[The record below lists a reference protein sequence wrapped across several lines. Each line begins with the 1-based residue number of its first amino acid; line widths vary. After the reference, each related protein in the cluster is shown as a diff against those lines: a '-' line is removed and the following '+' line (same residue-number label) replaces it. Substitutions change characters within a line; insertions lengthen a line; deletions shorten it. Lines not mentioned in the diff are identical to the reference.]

1 MSEVSNS
8 DLRGFPYSAIG
19 LIRATFSDGTTQSGV
34 GSVIGKNDVITALSL
49 IYNPDLG
56 WATAID
62 FYFGADYNVNT
73 GKFDNVPQTLTSN
86 YRWESTGYTSQLFAD
101 SDNSR
106 YFQSE
111 AQYNIAV
118 IGLSEEIGLRTGWL
132 GLDPNRDSNSQ
143 QFSTVGFSGS
153 EGMVSFQT
161 TVDKSSTAGLYISE
175 SNPFSEQNNLSSGSP
190 LFTSD
195 NYLVGV
201 RSTTNWWADI
211 GFIYS
216 FITSAISDN
225 DDLLTITSDNIPPT
239 LSSMSPADEST
250 GVAIDSNLILTFS
263 ETIIRGTGTLALKNS
278 SGTIIESFN
287 IATSS
292 RVTISGSTLTINP
305 TSDLAYF
312 TGHQLEIPSGA
323 IKDVSGNSYEG
334 FSSYNFTTTWEE
346 PIVSIEDSNAYEG
359 NSGSRDLIF
368 EVSLSTPSPEDV
380 TLTVRTWR
388 GTASTW
394 SRDYNGFDERVFVIP
409 AGQVSFNLPIEI
421 NGDDLFEPN
430 EGFVVEILRA
440 DGAVLGDTLAQ
451 GWIIDDDE
459 PYPLPSDTYARY
471 QWHLYPEIGANVFPV
486 WTTWTGKDV
495 KVGVFDQG
503 IDQFHSDLDGNLLTD
518 LGRDASTLAA
528 GGSPRTGGDNHGTAV
543 AGVIAAE
550 RDGRLTVGI
559 APNASL
565 VSIYTPFGVSTY
577 VQDIVNAFTYAK
589 NLDVLNDSWG
599 FAPQRYS
606 SEPWAFFDDFNSTR
620 FRPAYL
626 ALKDLADNGRNGLG
640 TIVVQSAGNS
650 FSLGD
655 DTNLHNFQN
664 SRYIVTVAAT
674 NYSGDASAF
683 STQGASILV
692 SAPGGG
698 GGDIYSGGVLGE
710 ILTTDRVGS
719 LGNSK
724 YDYDFTS
731 GTSFSAPVVS
741 GVVALMLEANPSLG
755 YRDVQLILAY
765 SARQIASDGNEWRYN
780 GAENLN
786 GGGLHYDSVIHNLGF
801 GMVDALA
808 AVRLA
813 ETWTG
818 MPLTSQNVTEV
829 YASLTQPV
837 EIPDDSL
844 ITQSISIDK
853 DIIVE
858 RVELNVEISH
868 TFIGDL
874 AILLTSPS
882 GTNSWMLW
890 KPGESAQSPYGST
903 QDNIDFTFNTV
914 LSMGESSVGVWE
926 LTIFDLQTGDVG
938 SLNSWSINIVG
949 RNDDDDDVFF
959 YSNEFSEALLAEGS
973 RAILTDTSGVDL
985 LNASMVTSAL
995 RLDLNPGGLSTI
1007 DDAQLTISDSTLIEN
1022 AIGGDGDDYISGNVV
1037 ANELRGMRGND
1048 QIFGLAGND
1057 TISGGDGDD
1066 LIYGGAG
1073 DDELDHL
1080 FSNGDDKLY
1089 GGLGNDSYFVY
1100 SHSGADTF
1108 VEKLNEGNDVV
1119 YTSLSYSL
1127 SGIENIENL
1136 FAFST
1141 ITIDL
1146 QLAGNELDNWLR
1158 PSSGNCIL
1166 DGGLGNDTAWYGW
1179 EYAYEDCFIYIENG
1193 DLKVRKGNGSI
1204 DILKN
1209 FEYVAFSDRSINLST
1224 ASITSLDE
1232 TYSISAVSS
1241 TADEGKVALFSLVT
1255 TNLVAGTSVPYTLS
1269 GISASDLVSNS
1280 LTGTA
1285 TVSATGTTVISL
1297 PLTADALT
1305 EGAET
1310 LTITVDDSPDTTAS
1324 LTIIDTSISPSY
1336 RLSAV
1341 YDFRDEGST
1350 AYFSLVTNG
1359 IDAGTSVAY
1368 TISGVSASDLVSG
1381 SLNGTVTTA
1390 AAGLSKLISI
1400 PIRKDNLTEGDETL
1414 TITLDDSSST
1424 TASLTINDTSEGPTY
1439 SITPGSESY
1448 DEGQSALFSLAT
1460 TNLAAGTSIAYTVSG
1475 VSASDLVS
1483 NSLTGTATVS
1493 ATGTTVISLPL
1504 TADALTEGAETLTI
1518 TVDDSPD
1525 ATASL
1530 MINDSSKTPVVDVT
1544 LYRTTI
1550 LGDKN
1555 ILGPDPVLIKALTE
1569 NITKTDG
1576 VISEHFFLYA
1586 GARYDYSD
1594 IDSLI
1599 TVVARNGEFTDEFSR
1614 EISDYASSLA
1624 NATYSD
1630 VVQIVGSSGIDGW
1643 LIKVAGDDGN
1653 YIG

>member
-1 MSEVSNS
+1 M
-8 DLRGFPYSAIG
+8 
-19 LIRATFSDGTTQSGV
+19 
-34 GSVIGKNDVITALSL
+34 
-49 IYNPDLG
+49 
-56 WATAID
+56 
-62 FYFGADYNVNT
+62 
-73 GKFDNVPQTLTSN
+73 
-86 YRWESTGYTSQLFAD
+86 
-101 SDNSR
+101 
-106 YFQSE
+106 
-111 AQYNIAV
+111 
-118 IGLSEEIGLRTGWL
+118 
-132 GLDPNRDSNSQ
+132 
-143 QFSTVGFSGS
+143 
-153 EGMVSFQT
+153 
-161 TVDKSSTAGLYISE
+161 
-175 SNPFSEQNNLSSGSP
+175 
-190 LFTSD
+190 
-195 NYLVGV
+195 
-201 RSTTNWWADI
+201 
-211 GFIYS
+211 
-216 FITSAISDN
+216 
-225 DDLLTITSDNIPPT
+225 
-239 LSSMSPADEST
+239 
-250 GVAIDSNLILTFS
+250 
-263 ETIIRGTGTLALKNS
+263 
-278 SGTIIESFN
+278 
-287 IATSS
+287 
-292 RVTISGSTLTINP
+292 
-305 TSDLAYF
+305 
-312 TGHQLEIPSGA
+312 
-323 IKDVSGNSYEG
+323 
-334 FSSYNFTTTWEE
+334 
-346 PIVSIEDSNAYEG
+346 EG
-359 NSGSRDLIF
+359 NSFNLG
-368 EVSLSTPSPEDV
+368 V
-380 TLTVRTWR
+380 
-388 GTASTW
+388 
-394 SRDYNGFDERVFVIP
+394 RDYNGFDERVFVIP

-430 EGFVVEILRA
+430 EGFVVEILGA
-440 DGAVLGDTLAQ
+440 DGAVLGDTLAR

-503 IDQFHSDLDGNLLTD
+503 IDQFHSDLDGNLLVT
-518 LGRDASTLAA
+518 LGRDADTLAV
-528 GGSPRTGGDNHGTAV
+528 GGSPRTSSDNHGTAV

-550 RDGRLTVGI
+550 RDGRLTVGV
-559 APNASL
+559 APGASL
-565 VSIYTPFGVSTY
+565 VSIYSPLSGSIELFVGE
-577 VQDIVNAFTYAK
+577 IVNAFTYAK
-589 NLDVLNDSWG
+589 TLDVLNDSWG
-599 FAPQRYS
+599 FAPKRYS

-640 TIVVQSAGNS
+640 TVVVQSAGNS

-674 NYSGDASAF
+674 NYSGDVSGF
-683 STQGASILV
+683 SSQGASILV

-698 GGDIYSGGVLGE
+698 GGDIYSGGYLGE
-710 ILTTDRVGS
+710 ILTSDRAGS
-719 LGNSK
+719 SGYSQF
-724 YDYDFTS
+724 DYYFIS

-829 YASLTQPV
+829 YASLTQSV

-995 RLDLNPGGLSTI
+995 RLDLNPGGFSTI

-1022 AIGGDGDDYISGNVV
+1022 AIGGDGDDYISGNAV

-1100 SHSGADTF
+1100 SHSGTDTF

-1297 PLTADALT
+1297 PLAADALT

-1310 LTITVDDSPDTTAS
+1310 LTITLDDSPDTTAS

-1350 AYFSLVTNG
+1350 AL
-1359 IDAGTSVAY
+1359 
-1368 TISGVSASDLVSG
+1368 L
-1381 SLNGTVTTA
+1381 
-1390 AAGLSKLISI
+1390 
-1400 PIRKDNLTEGDETL
+1400 
-1414 TITLDDSSST
+1414 
-1424 TASLTINDTSEGPTY
+1424 
-1439 SITPGSESY
+1439 
-1448 DEGQSALFSLAT
+1448 
-1460 TNLAAGTSIAYTVSG
+1460 
-1475 VSASDLVS
+1475 
-1483 NSLTGTATVS
+1483 
-1493 ATGTTVISLPL
+1493 
-1504 TADALTEGAETLTI
+1504 
-1518 TVDDSPD
+1518 
-1525 ATASL
+1525 
-1530 MINDSSKTPVVDVT
+1530 
-1544 LYRTTI
+1544 
-1550 LGDKN
+1550 
-1555 ILGPDPVLIKALTE
+1555 
-1569 NITKTDG
+1569 
-1576 VISEHFFLYA
+1576 
-1586 GARYDYSD
+1586 
-1594 IDSLI
+1594 
-1599 TVVARNGEFTDEFSR
+1599 
-1614 EISDYASSLA
+1614 
-1624 NATYSD
+1624 
-1630 VVQIVGSSGIDGW
+1630 
-1643 LIKVAGDDGN
+1643 
-1653 YIG
+1653 

>member
-1 MSEVSNS
+1 MSEVSS
-8 DLRGFPYSAIG
+8 AELRGFPYSAIG
-19 LIRATFSDGTTQSGV
+19 FIQATFSDGSTQSGV

-73 GKFDNVPQTLTSN
+73 GSFDNVPQTLTSN
-86 YRWESTGYTSQLFAD
+86 YRWESTGHTSQLFAD
-101 SDNSR
+101 SDNSS
-106 YFQSE
+106 YVQSE
-111 AQYNIAV
+111 ARYNVAV

-132 GLDPNRDSNSQ
+132 GLDPNRDSNYQ
-143 QFSTVGFSGS
+143 QFSTVGFRGS

-161 TVDKSSTAGLYISE
+161 NVDKSSTAGLYISD
-175 SNPFSEQNNLSSGSP
+175 SNPFSGQNNLASGSP

-201 RSTTNWWADI
+201 KSTTNWWADI

-225 DDLLTITSDNIPPT
+225 DDLLTITVDNIPPT
-239 LSSMSPADEST
+239 LSSTFPADEST

-263 ETIIRGTGTLALKNS
+263 ETITRGTGTLVLKNS

-287 IATSS
+287 ISTSS

-305 TSDLAYF
+305 TSDLAYS
-312 TGHQLEIPSGA
+312 TGYQLEIPSGA

-334 FSSYNFTTTWEE
+334 ISSYDFTTAWEI
-346 PIVSIEDSNAYEG
+346 PSVSIGDSTAYEG

-368 EVSLSTPSPEDV
+368 DVSLSTPSPEDV

-388 GTASTW
+388 GTASTG
-394 SRDYNGFDERVFVIP
+394 SEDYNGFYERVFVIP

-430 EGFVVEILRA
+430 EGFYVEILGA
-440 DGAVLGDTLAQ
+440 DGAVLGDTLAR
-451 GWIIDDDE
+451 GWIIDDDQ
-459 PYPLPSDTYARY
+459 PYPLPSDTYAKY

-486 WTTWTGKDV
+486 WATWTGKDV

-518 LGRDASTLAA
+518 LGRDASTLAV
-528 GGSPRTGGDNHGTAV
+528 GGSPRTGSDNHGTAV

-565 VSIYTPFGVSTY
+565 VSIYSPLAGSNII
-577 VQDIVNAFTYAK
+577 QEIVNAFTYAK
-589 NLDVLNDSWG
+589 TLDVLNDSWG

-606 SEPWAFFDDFNSTR
+606 SEAWAFFDDFDSSL

-626 ALKDLADNGRNGLG
+626 ALKDLADYGRDGLG
-640 TIVVQSAGNS
+640 TVVVQSAGNS
-650 FSLGD
+650 FNLGD

-664 SRYIVTVAAT
+664 SRYIITVAAT
-674 NYSGDASAF
+674 NYSGDVSGF
-683 STQGASILV
+683 SSQGASILV

-698 GGDIYSGGVLGE
+698 GGDIYSGGYLGE
-710 ILTTDRVGS
+710 ILTSDRAGS
-719 LGNSK
+719 SGYSQF
-724 YDYDFTS
+724 DYYFLS

-765 SARQIASDGNEWRYN
+765 SARQISSSENEWRYN
-780 GAENLN
+780 GAKNLN
-786 GGGLHYDSVIHNLGF
+786 GGGLHYDAVTHNLGF

-818 MPLTSQNVTEV
+818 VPQTSGNVTEI
-829 YASLTQPV
+829 YASLTQAV
-837 EIPDDSL
+837 AIPDNSL
-844 ITQSISIDK
+844 ISQRISIDE

-858 RVELNVEISH
+858 RVELTVDISH
-868 TFIGDL
+868 TYIGDL
-874 AILLTSPS
+874 AIVLKSPS
-882 GTNSWMLW
+882 GTNSWMLRR
-890 KPGESAQSPYGST
+890 PGASDQSPYGNS
-903 QDNIDFTFNTV
+903 QNDINFTFNTV
-914 LSMGESSVGVWE
+914 LSMGESSVGIWE
-926 LTIFDLQTGDVG
+926 LTILDLQTGDVG
-938 SLNSWSINIVG
+938 SLNSWSLNIVG
-949 RNDDDDDVFF
+949 RNDDDDDTFF
-959 YSNEFSEALLAEGS
+959 YTNEFSEALIAEDS
-973 RAILTDTSGVDL
+973 RATLADTSGIDS

-995 RLDLNPGGLSTI
+995 RLDLNPGGVSTI
-1007 DDAQLTISDSTLIEN
+1007 DDAQLTINDSTQIEN
-1022 AIGGDGDDYISGNVV
+1022 AIGGDGNDYISGNAV

-1089 GGLGNDSYFVY
+1089 GGLGNDSYYVY
-1100 SHSGADTF
+1100 SHSGSDTF
-1108 VEKLNEGNDVV
+1108 VEKLNEGIDVV
-1119 YTSLSYSL
+1119 YTGLSYSL

-1141 ITIDL
+1141 LTINL
-1146 QLAGNELDNWLR
+1146 QLTGNELDNWIR

-1166 DGGLGNDTAWYGW
+1166 DGGVGNDTVWYGSD
-1179 EYAYEDCFIYIENG
+1179 YAYEDCSIYIESG

-1209 FEYVAFSDRSINLST
+1209 FEYISFSDREINLST
-1224 ASITSLDE
+1224 TSIISLDP
-1232 TYSISAVSS
+1232 TYSIDAISS
-1241 TADEGKVALFSLVT
+1241 TVNEGQIALFSLVT

-1297 PLTADALT
+1297 PLAADALT
-1305 EGAET
+1305 E
-1310 LTITVDDSPDTTAS
+1310 DS
-1324 LTIIDTSISPSY
+1324 
-1336 RLSAV
+1336 
-1341 YDFRDEGST
+1341 
-1350 AYFSLVTNG
+1350 
-1359 IDAGTSVAY
+1359 
-1368 TISGVSASDLVSG
+1368 
-1381 SLNGTVTTA
+1381 
-1390 AAGLSKLISI
+1390 
-1400 PIRKDNLTEGDETL
+1400 ETL
-1414 TITLDDSSST
+1414 TITLDDSSDT
-1424 TASLTINDTSEGPTY
+1424 AASLT
-1439 SITPGSESY
+1439 
-1448 DEGQSALFSLAT
+1448 
-1460 TNLAAGTSIAYTVSG
+1460 
-1475 VSASDLVS
+1475 
-1483 NSLTGTATVS
+1483 
-1493 ATGTTVISLPL
+1493 
-1504 TADALTEGAETLTI
+1504 
-1518 TVDDSPD
+1518 
-1525 ATASL
+1525 
-1530 MINDSSKTPVVDVT
+1530 INDSSKTPVVEFIVN
-1544 LYRTTI
+1544 RTTI

-1555 ILGPDPVLIKALTE
+1555 IIGPDPVLINALTE

-1576 VISEHFFLYA
+1576 VITEQFFLYA
-1586 GARYDYSD
+1586 GARYDYSN

-1599 TVVARNGEFTDEFSR
+1599 TVVTRNGEFTDDFRSELADFKPEFR
-1614 EISDYASSLA
+1614 DISYQDAVA
-1624 NATYSD
+1624 A
-1630 VVQIVGSSGIDGW
+1630 VGLVGISEA
-1643 LIKVAGDDGN
+1643 IITVAGADGN